1 MSTVIYLANQQIQVI
16 TGTPGNRKISVAQ
29 CYTED
34 APDGCIINGMI
45 MDTDAFVSFM
55 QNFWKTHNLPAKDV
69 ILVINSTKF
78 IGKNI
83 EMPLLNLKKT
93 EEFINREFTDIKQ
106 GEDYICGYLPISQN
120 KTTKKIYAEIITT
133 DFVKDYMDIF
143 AEIGVKV
150 KAVYSGESSLIRLT
164 ALTAAQQYKT
174 FVLQIADRMTITT
187 ILWVNGEFYYFNSA
201 RCFHDQGTE
210 DYAQD
215 IARSVSQIRQ
225 FMQANQLDYPI
236 EAVLLAGVN
245 PQDLPLYQNA
255 ISQLEIYARV
265 EVFADAHIT
274 SAGVD
279 VQTHF
284 HAISGLVTAAGKN
297 GRQNFLEGY
306 QSGKKKETDGGGVG
320 KGFLAILISL
330 AVMLVGLAICITVRT
345 LKKQELSKLKEY
357 NESPATIMDVARYDV
372 LLSQTSYLNN
382 QYNAIAGVNKNLY
395 TYPVCNEEIMDI
407 VNRCAKGYATVTF
420 ESFDADTGSLA
431 MTARSD
437 TVDNINV
444 FIRNLCNEDIFND
457 VDYTGYS
464 FVESDNLWDIHVTCT
479 LAESAG
485 RHTDTDAQPAE
496 ETMPEEETAPAG
508 ETAPEEE
515 TVPAGETAPEAD
527 EIGLRPDGGTRVSE
541 AQAGIG
547 TRVSDV
553 QTGGGTWLAD
563 VRTGDGKWLADVRTG
578 STGLPDAYGTSI
590 EQEGLA

>member
-16 TGTPGNRKISVAQ
+16 TGTPGNRKISVAD

-45 MDTDAFVSFM
+45 MDADAFVSFM
-55 QNFWKTHNLPAKDV
+55 QNFWTTHNLPTKDV

-83 EMPLLNLKKT
+83 EMPLLNPKKT

-106 GEDYICGYLPISQN
+106 GEDYICGYFPIGQN

-133 DFVKDYMDIF
+133 DFIKDYVDIF
-143 AEIGVKV
+143 TEIGVKI

-187 ILWVNGEFYYFNSA
+187 ILWVNGEFYYFNST

-245 PQDLPLYQNA
+245 PQDLSLYQDA
-255 ISQLEIYARV
+255 ISQLDIYARV
-265 EVFADAHIT
+265 EVFSDTHVMTNGLDMQA
-274 SAGVD
+274 
-279 VQTHF
+279 HF
-284 HAISGLVTAAGKN
+284 HPISGLVTGNAGK
-297 GRQNFLEGY
+297 QNFLEGY
-306 QSGKKKETDGGGVG
+306 HAGKKKEQGQGGVG

-330 AVMLVGLAICITVRT
+330 AVMLVGLAVCITVRT
-345 LKKQELSKLKEY
+345 FKKQELEKLEEY
-357 NESPATIMDVARYDV
+357 NESPTTIMEVARYDV
-372 LLSQTSYLNN
+372 LLAQTSYLNN
-382 QYNAIAGVNKNLY
+382 QYNAIEGVNQNLY
-395 TYPVCNEEIMDI
+395 TYPVCNSEVMNVVDD
-407 VNRCAKGYATVTF
+407 CARGLATVTF
-420 ESFDADTGSLA
+420 DSFDADLGVMTI
-431 MTARSD
+431 TARAD
-437 TVDNINV
+437 TVDNINK
-444 FIRNLCNEDIFND
+444 FIRNLCGVDIFSN

-464 FVESDNLWDIHVTCT
+464 YVEADELWDIHVTCT

-485 RHTDTDAQPAE
+485 RHTDTDAQPV
-496 ETMPEEETAPAG
+496 TT
-508 ETAPEEE
+508 
-515 TVPAGETAPEAD
+515 D
-527 EIGLRPDGGTRVSE
+527 EIN
-541 AQAGIG
+541 
-547 TRVSDV
+547 
-553 QTGGGTWLAD
+553 
-563 VRTGDGKWLADVRTG
+563 
-578 STGLPDAYGTSI
+578 LPDAGNA
-590 EQEGLA
+590 E